1 MSKNIAELVVKMKNE
16 TSLSVE
22 TMGDST
28 DQVYMAAIAVA
39 TPLQMPATATARRQK
54 SS

>member
-1 MSKNIAELVVKMKNE
+1 MGKNIAELVVKMKNE

-28 DQVYMAAIAVA
+28 F
-39 TPLQMPATATARRQK
+39 PPK
-54 SS
+54 SAHGTKWNF